1 MIMCCINSCGPR
13 KPHAEFKKEDAGYY
27 YKILSF
33 DEKGLNKT
41 RWAVARISV
50 SFSTLSDSVF
60 WDSYNNLSDQY
71 FVKRSISVHDRLLDK
86 CVSRFALHD
95 SVCTLINTKTFFTQQ
110 FNSPVPFF
118 CRNDSVVKVLFK
130 IVELPNEIE
139 YLKVRTDYEMR
150 ETGRLIAFFGSRENV
165 QEARDSLGFYWVNR
179 PDSASPL
186 IMPGDMVKLSYKGY
200 FLNGR
205 LLEQSPTGFEFVYG
219 TPDQVLKGINYVIG
233 RLKAGQNAKIV
244 LPSRLAF
251 GDKGSSDG
259 SVPPFTP
266 LLYEIT
272 TKE

>member
-1 MIMCCINSCGPR
+1 MFVTAC
-13 KPHAEFKKEDAGYY
+13 KPGKSTAAFKKDEAGYY

-33 DEKGLNKT
+33 DEKGLDKKK
-41 RWAVARISV
+41 WAVARIRV
-50 SFSTLSDSVF
+50 SFCTVSDSVF

-71 FVKRSISVHDRLLDK
+71 FVKRSISAKDRLLDK

-95 SVCTLINTKTFFTQQ
+95 SICALIGTRVFFAEQ

-118 CRNDSVVKVLFK
+118 CKNDSVVKVFFK
-130 IVELPNEIE
+130 VVELPGELE
-139 YLKVRTDYEMR
+139 YLKVRTDHEMR
-150 ETGRLIAFFGSRENV
+150 ETGQLIAFFGSRENI
-165 QEARDSLGFYWVNR
+165 EGARDSLGFYWVEK
-179 PDSASPL
+179 PDSNGTG
-186 IMPGDMVKLSYKGY
+186 IRPGDAVKLHYKGY

-205 LLEQSPTGFEFVYG
+205 FLEQSPPGFELIYG

-259 SVPPFTP
+259 TVPPFTP
-266 LLYEIT
+266 LLYEI
-272 TKE
+272 KIEE